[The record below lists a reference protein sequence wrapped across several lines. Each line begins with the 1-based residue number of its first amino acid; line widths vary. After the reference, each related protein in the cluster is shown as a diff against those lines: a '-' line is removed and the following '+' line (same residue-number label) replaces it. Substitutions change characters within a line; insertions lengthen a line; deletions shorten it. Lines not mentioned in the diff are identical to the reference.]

1 MENIIGFEE
10 WAMNE
15 DYVILSPEING
26 VRYFIGADSDLRV
39 AKRIAK
45 NHGGEVF
52 DIMDVVI

>member
-26 VRYFIGADSDLRV
+26 VRYFIGANSDLKV

-45 NHGGEVF
+45 SHNGEVF
-52 DIMDVVI
+52 DILDVVI

>member
-15 DYVILSPEING
+15 DYIILSPEING
-26 VRYFIGADSDLRV
+26 VRYFIGANSDLRV

-45 NHGGEVF
+45 NHNGEVF
-52 DIMDVVI
+52 DTFDVVI

>member
-45 NHGGEVF
+45 NHGGEIF

>member
-10 WAMNE
+10 WAMEE

-45 NHGGEVF
+45 KHNGEVF
-52 DIMDVVI
+52 GILDVVI

>member
-10 WAMNE
+10 WAMDE

-26 VRYFIGADSDLRV
+26 IRYFIGACSDIRA

-45 NHGGEVF
+45 NHNGEVF
-52 DIMDVVI
+52 DILDVVI

>member
-15 DYVILSPEING
+15 NYVILSPEING
-26 VRYFIGADSDLRV
+26 VRYFIGADSDIRV

-45 NHGGEVF
+45 NHNGEVF
-52 DIMDVVI
+52 DILDVVI

>member
-10 WAMNE
+10 WALDE

-26 VRYFIGADSDLRV
+26 VRYFIGAGSDLKV

-45 NHGGEVF
+45 NHNGEVF
-52 DIMDVVI
+52 DILDVII

>member
-26 VRYFIGADSDLRV
+26 VRYFIGANSNLKV

-45 NHGGEVF
+45 SHNGEVF
-52 DIMDVVI
+52 DILDVVI